1 MYNGFY
7 FFIPFTFIALIVLAG
22 LVIGGAAVATVITFV
37 LKHFVIISV
46 VLWAVIILISV
57 AIHNGEKGVTG
68 KVYQL
73 TSALSVLPLYLIMY
87 QWWMEMNK
95 YLLKGKYVSMIMDAV
110 GGVFALALV
119 GIIGLW
125 IISLGES
132 IREKG
137 KIKTAIVVKI
147 LLIILTIAVMAFLLY
162 KD

>member
-87 QWWMEMNK
+87 QWLMEMNK

-119 GIIGLW
+119 GIIG
-125 IISLGES
+125 LGES

>member
-1 MYNGFY
+1 
-7 FFIPFTFIALIVLAG
+7 
-22 LVIGGAAVATVITFV
+22 
-37 LKHFVIISV
+37 
-46 VLWAVIILISV
+46 
-57 AIHNGEKGVTG
+57 
-68 KVYQL
+68 
-73 TSALSVLPLYLIMY
+73 
-87 QWWMEMNK
+87 MEMNK